1 MIRLTVLLL
10 MFAVAAPGLAVANE
24 GFVIK
29 PSEHSVAETMDRL
42 EAIVQEK
49 EFVVIARVDHAAAAA
64 SVDMDLAPNQVLV
77 FGKPALGTP
86 LMAKNPLIGIDLPIK
101 VVVYED
107 ADGKVWLAYAK
118 PEAMIVERFGIEGE
132 AERIEMMNKGLG
144 GMTDAATYGG

>member
-10 MFAVAAPGLAVANE
+10 MFAVAVPGLAVAE
-24 GFVIK
+24 EDFVVK
-29 PSEHSVAETMDRL
+29 PSAHSVQETMDRL

-49 EFVVIARVDHAAAAA
+49 DFIVIARVDHAAAAA
-64 SVDMDLAPNQVLV
+64 SVDMELAANQVLI

-107 ADGKVWLAYAK
+107 ADGNVWLAYAK
-118 PEAMIVERFGIEGE
+118 PEALIVERYGIEGE

-144 GMTDAATYGG
+144 GMTDAATSGG

>member
-1 MIRLTVLLL
+1 MIRRTVLML
-10 MFAVAAPGLAVANE
+10 MFAVALPGLAAANDD
-24 GFVIK
+24 FVIK
-29 PSEHSVAETMDRL
+29 PSAHSVQETMDRL

-49 EFVVIARVDHAAAAA
+49 DFVVIARVDHAAAAA
-64 SVDMDLAPNQVLV
+64 SVDMELAANQVLI

-107 ADGKVWLAYAK
+107 ADGNVWLAYAK
-118 PEAMIVERFGIEGE
+118 PEALIVERYGIEGE

-144 GMTDAATYGG
+144 GMTDAATSGG

>member
-1 MIRLTVLLL
+1 MIRRTVLLL
-10 MFAVAAPGLAVANE
+10 MFAVAVPGLALANDS
-24 GFVIK
+24 FVIK
-29 PSEHSVAETMDRL
+29 PSAHSVEETMDRL

-107 ADGKVWLAYAK
+107 ADGDVWLAYAK
-118 PEAMIVERFGIEGE
+118 PEAMIVDRFGIEGE

-144 GMTDAATYGG
+144 GMTDAAASGG